1 MIKIKNKKKGKQ
13 LKQEEMVSIKE
24 SERRLSQPLSFTPGA
39 PSRYWVILGA
49 AVFMKRWKARV
60 YCLVLSS
67 FSSSMSLREALTLL
81 ETSFP
86 WEKRRWRSLKV
97 RLSGAPLGIE
107 FSCSWLKH
115 THARAKCMLY
125 QYTEPTVL
133 HKFSMNAVNTFF
145 YYFVA
150 TWVIR
155 AKTHYYCWITNT
167 GCRVQNTGQFIRL
180 NQQCVNLFGLEGKKM
195 FKFKKMPWFGLK
207 NNEAPVEFK

>member
-1 MIKIKNKKKGKQ
+1 MSAGFLNPF
-13 LKQEEMVSIKE
+13 LSPQEHLHDTGWYWVLLSSWRGERLGSTAWCWARSPAPWVCVKLWPCWKPPSP
-24 SERRLSQPLSFTPGA
+24 ERRDAGA
-39 PSRYWVILGA
+39 PWRSGSLER
-49 AVFMKRWKARV
+49 RWG
-60 YCLVLSS
+60 
-67 FSSSMSLREALTLL
+67 SSS
-81 ETSFP
+81 P
-86 WEKRRWRSLKV
+86 
-97 RLSGAPLGIE
+97 APD
-107 FSCSWLKH
+107 WNTH
-115 THARAKCMLY
+115 TRAKCMLY

-133 HKFSMNAVNTFF
+133 HNFSMNAVNTFF